1 MAPKKRKSSRGFHL
15 RGCRSYLVGGGAAAL
30 QALVLTPLAQ
40 AQQSGDNRQLEEI
53 IVTTQI
59 RENVESTMP
68 ISIEVLTPDD
78 LARND
83 IKDIIDLQNAVPGLQ
98 FFQNGSYVQANV
110 RGVGNP
116 STGGPSEQVG
126 VPIFFDGATQGE
138 EMGIAA
144 GFFDLGDIQVLRG
157 PQATFVSQAAAGG
170 AILIN
175 SARPN
180 FDGLNGFVEATV
192 GDYGR
197 RKMMGAV
204 NLQMTDKFAARVAYM
219 GEDRDSFYEN
229 VLGQATTGGSQY
241 QPGSQEENNY
251 RVGLLW
257 EPTEKFSLYTK
268 LEQSELHQHGVP
280 DQPNDSPLIGF
291 WNDDGDPLTPPRQVT
306 TYDRYFQGPAPG
318 TGYMADH
325 DNNPNTPDRLM
336 EGVPGPGGALYDP
349 LDPWQIASPNDES
362 RITEVTRVS
371 LEANYTFDSGITFRT
386 LLSSIE
392 MDRLQVEGGYS
403 AAWSGLTGFHLG
415 PGMLTF
421 VQEYNIISPE
431 GQKLEWLVG
440 LSRNDR
446 HTELSLNIPNGNNCG
461 WNYDSSWTPCSETG
475 TRTSSFLWTST
486 DDVIHTGLYGQL
498 NYHITDTIELQIEAR
513 QNDDDNTQA
522 RFNYFATATAP
533 STATPIQCPG
543 RVDEVIFYCPDP
555 TPNYGNPQTFVWQGD
570 IPTYKVGVNW
580 EPADGHFIYAF
591 VARGYKS
598 GQSVPSAT
606 AQIVEE
612 VVDDIEIGWKG
623 TIRQGLYAEFG
634 IFSMD
639 YTDMQMSVFRRDPV
653 LSQNGATN
661 IGDSTID
668 GFEGSLRAVLG
679 GFGLNASFTYTDSK
693 LGEITTIEAA
703 SLPISPVGGFYPGDT
718 NLGCVGVVPTQ
729 CFDYAPYVITL
740 SGSENLFSPKLTY
753 TLSLDYGFQM
763 SNGGSLTP
771 RLSLNH
777 ADSAYESVF
786 QRPGNHFYKTD
797 ARDVLNFSLNYQKD
811 QWDAQLFVNN
821 LTDELYK
828 EGAGFAVLY
837 GDPRTIGFRVKM
849 DF

>member
-1 MAPKKRKSSRGFHL
+1 MGSKRCKSSRGYRL
-15 RGCRSYLVGGGAAAL
+15 KGYRGYLVGGGAAAL
-30 QALVLTPLAQ
+30 QALVMTPLAQ
-40 AQQSGDNRQLEEI
+40 AQQAQQDRQLEEI
-53 IVTTQI
+53 VVTTQI
-59 RENVESTMP
+59 RENTESTTA
-68 ISIEVLTPDD
+68 ISLEILTPDM
-78 LARND
+78 LATND

-98 FFQNGSYVQANV
+98 FFQNGSYVQANI

-138 EMGIAA
+138 EMGIAG
-144 GFFDLGDIQVLRG
+144 GFFDLGDVQVLRG

-180 FDGLNGFVEATV
+180 FDGLNGFVELTA

-197 RKMMGAV
+197 TKMAGAV
-204 NLQMTDKFAARVAYM
+204 NLQVTDKFAARVAYM
-219 GEDRDSFYEN
+219 GEDRDSFYFN
-229 VLGQATTGGSQY
+229 SLGQATTGGQQF
-241 QPGSQEENNY
+241 QPGAQEENNY
-251 RVGLLW
+251 RLGLLW
-257 EPTEKFSLYTK
+257 EPTERFSLYTK
-268 LEQSELHQHGVP
+268 FEYAELHQHGVP
-280 DQPNDSPLIGF
+280 DQPNDAPLIGF
-291 WNDDGDPLTPPRQVT
+291 WNQDGDPLTEPLQVT

-318 TGYMADH
+318 TGYFADH
-325 DNNPNTPDRLM
+325 DNNPSTPDRLM
-336 EGVPGPGGALYDP
+336 EGTPGPGGELYDP
-349 LDPWQIASPNDES
+349 LDPWIIASPNQEH
-362 RITEVTRVS
+362 RVTEVSRVS
-371 LEANYTFDSGITFRT
+371 LEANYQLENGITFRS

-403 AAWSGLTGFHLG
+403 AAWAGLGGFHLG

-446 HTELSLNIPNGNNCG
+446 HTELSLNFPNGNNCG

-475 TRTSSFLWTST
+475 TRTSSFLWTSV
-486 DDVIHTGLYGQL
+486 DDIIHTGLYGQL
-498 NYHITDTIELQIEAR
+498 NYHMTDTIELTLEAR
-513 QNDDDNTQA
+513 QNDDDNTQS
-522 RFNYFATATAP
+522 RYNYFATAT
-533 STATPIQCPG
+533 TPPDNTWIACPG
-543 RVDEVIFYCPDP
+543 RLDGVIFYCPNP
-555 TPNYGNPQTFVWQGD
+555 TPNYANPQTFTWQGD
-570 IPTYKVGVNW
+570 LPTYKVGVNW

-598 GQSVPSAT
+598 GQTIPTGSQQV
-606 AQIVEE
+606 VEE
-612 VVDDIEIGWKG
+612 IVDDFEIGWKG
-623 TIRQGLYAEFG
+623 TIRPGLYAEFG

-639 YTDMQMSVFRRDPV
+639 YTDMQMSVFRRDPE
-653 LSQNGATN
+653 LSQNGVTN

-668 GFEGSLRAVLG
+668 GFEGSLRAVFG

-703 SLPISPVGGFYPGDT
+703 SLPIAPVGGFYPGDT
-718 NLGCVGVVPTQ
+718 NLGCVGPVPTQ

-753 TLSLDYGFQM
+753 NLSVDYAIQLG
-763 SNGGSLTP
+763 NGGTLTP

-786 QRPGNHFYKTD
+786 QRPGNHFYESD
-797 ARDVLNFSLNYQKD
+797 ERDVMNVSLTYQKD
-811 QWDAQLFVNN
+811 QWDAQFFINN
-821 LTDELYK
+821 VTDELYK
-828 EGAGFAVLY
+828 EGGGFAVLY
-837 GDPRTIGFRVKM
+837 GDPQTVGVRVKM